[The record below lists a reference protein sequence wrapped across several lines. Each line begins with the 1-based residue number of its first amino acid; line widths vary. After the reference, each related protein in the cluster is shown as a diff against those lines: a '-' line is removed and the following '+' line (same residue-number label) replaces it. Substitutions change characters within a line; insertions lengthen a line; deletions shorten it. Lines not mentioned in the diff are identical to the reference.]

1 MSSLAI
7 TRVQTRGESWSLMAA
22 AVGFVIRGL
31 ADTDRFELT
40 LPFGFVFRFS
50 SPMMHV
56 NPHQLESLELS
67 TPTKDGQS

>member
-22 AVGFVIRGL
+22 AGFVIRGL

-40 LPFGFVFRFS
+40 LPFGFVFLFS
-50 SPMMHV
+50 SLMMHL
-56 NPHQLESLELS
+56 NPLQLESLELS